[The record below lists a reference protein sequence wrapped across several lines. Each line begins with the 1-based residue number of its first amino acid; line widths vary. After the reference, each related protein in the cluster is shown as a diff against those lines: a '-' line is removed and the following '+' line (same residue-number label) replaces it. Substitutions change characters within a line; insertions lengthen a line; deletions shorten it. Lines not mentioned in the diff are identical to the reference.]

1 MKKIRE
7 IGARLAFPLI
17 MGLGLWT
24 TFYFI
29 HIKDFEINKVTF
41 PVVFIALIT
50 IAIVER
56 FLPYRPNWNKND
68 GDVGNDAISLVISQ
82 TIIPRLFIMI

>member
-1 MKKIRE
+1 MKNSRE

-29 HIKDFEINKVTF
+29 HIKGLDINKVTF
-41 PVVFIALIT
+41 PIVFIALIT

-56 FLPYRPNWNKND
+56 FLPYLIRLM
-68 GDVGNDAISLVISQ
+68 VFFSIAIF
-82 TIIPRLFIMI
+82 T